1 MTTES
6 DINKL
11 LDKPYSELT
20 DDEIEQV
27 IDWKASIKAR
37 DQAYMERLQAIE
49 KGNREAAERWEKERD
64 ESVSGQME
72 LLRKALER
80 ERILNGGD
88 SDEQEEEAQQE

>member
-11 LDKPYSELT
+11 LDKPYSEMT

-37 DQAYMERLQAIE
+37 DQAYKERLQAIRD
-49 KGNREAAERWEKERD
+49 GNREEAERWEKERN

-80 ERILNGGD
+80 ERILNRGD
-88 SDEQEEEAQQE
+88 DDEQEEEAQ